1 MDENQEFNNQDMNNE
16 NFPNKQCNQEKE
28 YSGGAYSNE
37 EAKLIKKFIELRK
50 EQKVKLE
57 FESLKDYEL
66 PPRTQFSMLKKPA
79 VSIKYP
85 EITFNMA
92 SIRLFEGIQHVLPW
106 TSSKRKRMVVA
117 MCMEEEGSSIEWA
130 RKQQKD
136 GAWVNKTVKS
146 IEYVDKIYSFM
157 NWNRNCRYKVLGRVT
172 ETEKGLCLLF
182 DLSDAIM
189 FDSQVKEY
197 VVNEETGETKK
208 LRTIYYPNEYKDRI
222 GKSYDDYIAEQ
233 QMSLFES
240 LDGYINQSYED
251 YTEENNEQNE
261 RQINN
266 DTNG

>member
-1 MDENQEFNNQDMNNE
+1 
-16 NFPNKQCNQEKE
+16 
-28 YSGGAYSNE
+28 
-37 EAKLIKKFIELRK
+37 
-50 EQKVKLE
+50 
-57 FESLKDYEL
+57 
-66 PPRTQFSMLKKPA
+66 
-79 VSIKYP
+79 
-85 EITFNMA
+85 
-92 SIRLFEGIQHVLPW
+92 
-106 TSSKRKRMVVA
+106 
-117 MCMEEEGSSIEWA
+117 
-130 RKQQKD
+130 
-136 GAWVNKTVKS
+136 
-146 IEYVDKIYSFM
+146 
-157 NWNRNCRYKVLGRVT
+157 
-172 ETEKGLCLLF
+172 
-182 DLSDAIM
+182 M

>member
-1 MDENQEFNNQDMNNE
+1 MEENQEYNNQNE
-16 NFPNKQCNQEKE
+16 NAENFSNEQSNQEKE
-28 YSGGAYSNE
+28 YSGGAYNDE

-92 SIRLFEGIQHVLPW
+92 SIRLFEGVQHVLPW

-117 MCMEEEGSSIEWA
+117 MCVEEEASSIEWA

-136 GAWVNKTVKS
+136 GTWVNKPVKS

-157 NWNRNCRYKVLGRVT
+157 NWDRNCRYKVLGRVT

-182 DLSDAIM
+182 DLSEAIM

-197 VVNEETGETKK
+197 VINEETGETKK

-233 QMSLFES
+233 QMSLFEN